1 MATRIDN
8 RTYFPL
14 KQSEYELE
22 TIDVTPARNDLQP
35 VRKKEKARKVVET
48 IKRIWFCPIFDL
60 ASFRL
65 YPYVKDYLS
74 FKENCFKSALS
85 VLIVITI
92 CFCIFLQILM
102 FLAFIAD
109 MVYRPLL
116 FISIHSNITFFPDNH
131 NSSQWSEITVITSS
145 SRLYHMYEDW
155 FLFAWDYLYGIIGLY
170 STVFLFMNAWNV
182 DAENFP
188 GILKLI
194 AKIVENKVDVHK
206 MKKVKDKEDYKN
218 CERFQRF
225 ISCSDNQMQSCL
237 TKLGWGIFHFLIILL
252 SVLVVVYWMVVNA
265 INWIHN
271 SQPNQLLTQASTIS
285 FALMI
290 FDSIHWHLAPVI
302 VCFLIRISCME
313 ITTKL
318 IKIRFQYTKLILDL
332 EKGVENLDKNTFV
345 LWKEYFTL
353 IEKASAISKKYRRI
367 SAINIIVLVFSV
379 VGISIHYLNNRIDV
393 IDNFIQY
400 DWIDSI
406 RFLVWYCIHLFSVW
420 SMVNE
425 MATLNLALD
434 HLPDEIMIVLASKG
448 KITVEKEIKT
458 QLKLCRN
465 TTMRFSIDF
474 FGVVTSMTAHL
485 IIAFG
490 SATIGIFCT
499 ESLKILIEKIK
510 IKGS

>member
-1 MATRIDN
+1 MAKRDGKKIYVALERN
-8 RTYFPL
+8 
-14 KQSEYELE
+14 EIELE
-22 TIDVTPARNDLQP
+22 TFNITPTHNDLQRDKEEEK
-35 VRKKEKARKVVET
+35 VRRVGET
-48 IKRIWFCPIFDL
+48 IKIIWFSPIFDF

-65 YPYVKDYLS
+65 YPYVKDYVS
-74 FKENCFKSALS
+74 FKENCLKSAIS
-85 VLIVITI
+85 VLIVIAI
-92 CFCIFLQILM
+92 FFCIFLQIIMLLA
-102 FLAFIAD
+102 FLADI
-109 MVYRPLL
+109 VYRPLL
-116 FISIHSNITFFPDNH
+116 FISIHSNITFFSDDHFNRK
-131 NSSQWSEITVITSS
+131 WSDITVITSS

-155 FLFAWDYLYGIIGLY
+155 FLFAWDYLYGIIGFY

-182 DAENFP
+182 DNFP
-188 GILKLI
+188 GIIKLI
-194 AKIVENKVDVHK
+194 AKIVENRVYVHK
-206 MKKVKDKEDYKN
+206 IKKMKGKEDYNSCK
-218 CERFQRF
+218 RFLRF

-237 TKLGWGIFHFLIILL
+237 TKLGWGISHFLIILL
-252 SVLVVVYWMVVNA
+252 SVFVVVYWIVVNA

-271 SQPNQLLTQASTIS
+271 SQSNQFLTQASTIS

-290 FDSIHWHLAPVI
+290 FDSIHWHLSPVI

-318 IKIRFQYTKLILDL
+318 IKIRFQYTKLIIDM
-332 EKGVENLDKNTFV
+332 EKGVENPDKNTFV
-345 LWKEYFTL
+345 LWEEYFTL
-353 IEKASAISKKYRRI
+353 INKASAISKKYQRI

-379 VGISIHYLNNRIDV
+379 VGISIHYLSNRIDM

-406 RFLVWYCIHLFSVW
+406 RFLVWYCIHIFSVW

-434 HLPDEIMIVLASKG
+434 NLTDEILIILALEG
-448 KITVEKEIKT
+448 KITVNKEIKT

-499 ESLKILIEKIK
+499 ESLKILVEQIK
-510 IKGS
+510 INGS